1 MGAGLKIGTKMTKI
15 LPHNQP
21 SDTTGFFKR
30 PPNPKPLIMVVGPN
44 ADTRYMLR
52 VILEIWD
59 YDVVEAET
67 PDDSITLGSSRHP
80 SLILL
85 DTTMHFTDTLADI
98 RLLQQEDGLSD
109 VPSVLISGF
118 SQNIYRETALKN
130 GASGFLVK
138 PIDFDL
144 LHEYIETL
152 ADGNNPGTNT
162 GTLL

>member
-1 MGAGLKIGTKMTKI
+1 MTKTF
-15 LPHNQP
+15 PHDQP
-21 SDTTGFFKR
+21 LNAEGFFNR
-30 PPNPKPLIMVVGPN
+30 SPSPKPLIMVVGPN

-59 YDVVEAET
+59 YDVVEAES
-67 PDDSITLGSSRHP
+67 PDASITLGSSRHP

-85 DTTMHFTDTLADI
+85 DTTMHFTETLEDI
-98 RLLQQEDGLSD
+98 RLLKQEDGLSD

-118 SQNIYRETALKN
+118 SQNIYREAALRN

-152 ADGNNPGTNT
+152 ADGHNPGTNT

>member
-1 MGAGLKIGTKMTKI
+1 MTKTI
-15 LPHNQP
+15 PHDQP
-21 SDTTGFFKR
+21 SDNRGFFNR
-30 PPNPKPLIMVVGPN
+30 PQSPKPLIMIVGPN

-59 YDVVEAET
+59 YDVIEAET
-67 PDDSITLGSSRHP
+67 PDASIVLGTSRHP

-85 DTTMHFTDTLADI
+85 DTTIHFTDVLEDI
-98 RLLQQEDGLSD
+98 RLLKQDDGLPD

-118 SQNIYRETALKN
+118 SQNIYREAALRN

-162 GTLL
+162 GTTL

>member
-1 MGAGLKIGTKMTKI
+1 
-15 LPHNQP
+15 
-21 SDTTGFFKR
+21 
-30 PPNPKPLIMVVGPN
+30 MVVGPN

-67 PDDSITLGSSRHP
+67 PDASIALGSSRHP

-85 DTTMHFTDTLADI
+85 DTTMHFTNTLEDI
-98 RLLQQEDGLSD
+98 RLLKQEDGLSE

-118 SQNIYRETALKN
+118 SQNIYREAALRN

-144 LHEYIETL
+144 LHEYIESL

>member
-1 MGAGLKIGTKMTKI
+1 
-15 LPHNQP
+15 
-21 SDTTGFFKR
+21 
-30 PPNPKPLIMVVGPN
+30 MVVGPN

-59 YDVVEAET
+59 YEVVEADT
-67 PDDSITLGSSRHP
+67 PDASITLGSSRHP

-85 DTTMHFTDTLADI
+85 DTTMHFTDTLEDI
-98 RLLQQEDGLSD
+98 RLLKQGDGLSD

-118 SQNIYRETALKN
+118 SQNTYREAALKT

-152 ADGNNPGTNT
+152 ADGNNPGTNA

>member
-1 MGAGLKIGTKMTKI
+1 MTKTH
-15 LPHNQP
+15 PHNQP
-21 SDTTGFFKR
+21 SDNRGFFNR
-30 PPNPKPLIMVVGPN
+30 PQDSKPLIMVVGPN

-67 PDDSITLGSSRHP
+67 PDASITLGSSRHP

-85 DTTMHFTDTLADI
+85 DTTMHFTETLEDI
-98 RLLQQEDGLSD
+98 RLLKQEDGLSD

-118 SQNIYRETALKN
+118 SQNIYREAALRN

>member
-1 MGAGLKIGTKMTKI
+1 MTKI
-15 LPHNQP
+15 FPHDQP
-21 SDTTGFFKR
+21 LNAAGFFNR
-30 PPNPKPLIMVVGPN
+30 PRSPKPLIMVVGPN

-59 YDVVEAET
+59 YDVLEAET
-67 PDDSITLGSSRHP
+67 PDASITLGSSRHP

-85 DTTMHFTDTLADI
+85 DTTMHFTETLEDI
-98 RLLQQEDGLSD
+98 RLLKQEDGLSD

-118 SQNIYRETALKN
+118 SQNTYREAALKN

-152 ADGNNPGTNT
+152 ADGNNPGTNAAP
-162 GTLL
+162 LL